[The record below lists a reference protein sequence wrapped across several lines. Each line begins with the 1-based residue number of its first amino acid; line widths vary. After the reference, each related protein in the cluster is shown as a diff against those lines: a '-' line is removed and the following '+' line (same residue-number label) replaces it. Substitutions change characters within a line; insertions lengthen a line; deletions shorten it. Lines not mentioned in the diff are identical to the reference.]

1 MAILEFLRLNWLWL
15 ISFLTFVI
23 GIGTY
28 VYVHIRALQLGV
40 QALLRAQMIDQYYHY
55 KEAAAVPLNV
65 KDNFENLWVQYE
77 KLGKNGVM
85 SGIHAEFM
93 NFRTLVAG

>member
-1 MAILEFLRLNWLWL
+1 MITFLRENWVWMAGFASVL
-15 ISFLTFVI
+15 I
-23 GIGTY
+23 GICTY

-55 KEAAAVPLNV
+55 KDAGAVPLNI

-93 NFRTLVAG
+93 GFQTKVMD

>member
-1 MAILEFLRLNWLWL
+1 MFEFLRQNWGWML
-15 ISFLTFVI
+15 SFGTFFV
-23 GIGTY
+23 GVCSY
-28 VYVHIRALQLGV
+28 VYVHIKALQKGV
-40 QALLRAQMIDQYYHY
+40 QALLRSQMIDEYYKY
-55 KEAAAVPLNV
+55 KEHGAVPLNV

-93 NFRTLVAG
+93 NLPVKVLE